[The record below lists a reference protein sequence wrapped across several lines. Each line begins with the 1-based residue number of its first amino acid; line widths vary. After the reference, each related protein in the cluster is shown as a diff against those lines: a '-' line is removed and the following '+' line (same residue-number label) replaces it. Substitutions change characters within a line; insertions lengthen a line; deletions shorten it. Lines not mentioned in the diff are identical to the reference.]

1 MPEGFLVLISG
12 PSGSGKSTICRK
24 LRQRDRS
31 LGYSI
36 SYTTRKRR
44 PSELDGTDYFFVS
57 QQEFASMRRKGAF
70 LETATVHGHL
80 YGTPRAAIDKEV
92 SRGGVVLMDIDVI
105 GAETIRRKRGNMGVS
120 VFLLPPTWN
129 TLEERLRSRKDTHD
143 TMRVRM
149 TNARTEF
156 KQTKYY
162 TYWVIND
169 SLNTAVKQIEAIIM
183 AERLKPGRHTLKGT
197 KLARL
202 TRG

>member
-1 MPEGFLVLISG
+1 MHEGFLVLISG

-57 QQEFASMRRKGAF
+57 PTEFRRMEKKGAF
-70 LETATVHGHL
+70 LETAIVHGYK
-80 YGTPRAAIDKEV
+80 YGTPRGPIDHAVRSGEV
-92 SRGGVVLMDIDVI
+92 ILMDIDVI
-105 GAETIRRKRGNMGVS
+105 GAETIRRKRGNRGVT

-129 TLEERLRSRKDTHD
+129 TLEERLRNRKDTQD
-143 TMRVRM
+143 SMRTRLS
-149 TNARTEF
+149 NARKEF
-156 KQTKYY
+156 KHTKHY

-169 SLNTAVKQIEAIIM
+169 SLNTAVKQIEAIIL
-183 AERLKPGRHTLKGT
+183 AERLKPARHALKGT
-197 KLARL
+197 KLARVV
-202 TRG
+202 RS